1 MRRDT
6 IMTGQSMVGPD
17 GGLLGRLFFG
27 GPRTSWRSKLSWLLE
42 PSAMDV
48 IFAVRSSLAAV
59 LSLLIAMGMELDS
72 PQWAPLTVWVVAQS
86 SRGESLSKARWRI
99 AGTVLGCCIGVA
111 LIAAFPQASALFFCC
126 LAVWIGLCCGGATF
140 LESYRA
146 YGLVL
151 TGFTSAIV
159 ATGAIAQPDEVFDI
173 AIARGTYI
181 ILGVVCEALLAVLF
195 MPTLQTQ
202 ARKRLLDRLN
212 GAFQTVRHVVSDLV
226 SGRADAQTQ
235 GQVLT
240 DLMAA
245 NARIEF
251 DALEMGPRT
260 HAADH
265 AHAALAAMIMVL
277 ARARGMALLL
287 EPKNEGAQADVPLPA
302 SLYADYDI
310 ARQHI
315 EACAHPKRGD
325 RFRFKM
331 TSRRHAL
338 EAVENGIRS
347 CAGILA
353 GWLVWE
359 VTGWPAG
366 AGFISF
372 VALVYGLLATRE
384 NPIVASTPFLK
395 GALWCAFAAA
405 IYAFWIMPAVTA
417 PEVLIVMLM
426 IVMTIGG
433 LAARKPAT
441 AGYAFSF
448 NMFLPVLI
456 GPGNQSRFSEEAFFN
471 NAMAF
476 LVAVTFVG
484 WTYRLVLP
492 FRGDSHMRRTARWV
506 ERRLKAL
513 GTPGSRVTV
522 HQWLAESASSLVRIL
537 RNAQGVP
544 QPVRLAYMQTQFR
557 AMTMG
562 MHIVFLRDVAK
573 DPVLPLSAR
582 RGIQVFLRKWVQT
595 GTDATAWAGMT
606 EGWLLRQMHGKPFEV
621 QETLQKAAIS
631 LRILAAERPEDVLS

>member
-1 MRRDT
+1 MRRDNV
-6 IMTGQSMVGPD
+6 MMAQSMAGPE
-17 GGLLGRLFFG
+17 GGLLGRLLRG
-27 GPRTSWRSKLSWLLE
+27 SQRAPLRSRLSWLLE
-42 PSAMDV
+42 PSAMDLV
-48 IFAVRSSLAAV
+48 FAVRSSLAAV

-86 SRGESLSKARWRI
+86 SRGESLAKARWRI

-111 LIAAFPQASALFFCC
+111 LIAAFPQASALFFCS
-126 LAVWIGLCCGGATF
+126 LALWIGLCCGGATF

-173 AIARGTYI
+173 AMARGTYI

-202 ARKRLLDRLN
+202 ARKRLLERLN
-212 GAFQTVRHVVSDLV
+212 GAFQTVRQVVSDLV

-265 AHAALAAMIMVL
+265 AHAAVAAMMMVL
-277 ARARGMALLL
+277 ARARGVALL
-287 EPKNEGAQADVPLPA
+287 ERNAQAGQEEVPLPA
-302 SLYADYDI
+302 SLYGDYDV

-315 EACAHPKRGD
+315 DACAHPERGD

-338 EAVENGIRS
+338 EAVENGVRA
-347 CAGILA
+347 CFGILA

-384 NPIVASTPFLK
+384 NPVLASTPFLK

-426 IVMTIGG
+426 LVMTIGG

-456 GPGNQSRFSEEAFFN
+456 GPGNQSRFSEVAFLN
-471 NAMAF
+471 NALAF

-492 FRGDSHMRRTARWV
+492 FRVDSHMRRTERWV
-506 ERRLKAL
+506 AQRLKAL
-513 GTPGSRVTV
+513 AAPGSRVTV
-522 HQWLAESASSLVRIL
+522 HQWLSENASSLVRIL

-544 QPVRLAYMQTQFR
+544 QPVRLSYMQMQFR

-573 DPVLPLSAR
+573 DPVLPQGAR
-582 RGIQVFLRKWVQT
+582 RGLLVFLRKWGQT
-595 GTDATAWAGMT
+595 GADATAWAAVT
-606 EGWLLRQMHGKPFEV
+606 EGWLLRQRPGAPFEV
-621 QETLQKAAIS
+621 QEILQKAATS
-631 LRILAAERPEDVLS
+631 LRILAAERRDDGLS

>member
-1 MRRDT
+1 MRRNT

-17 GGLLGRLFFG
+17 GGLLGRLFFS
-27 GPRTSWRSKLSWLLE
+27 GPRASWRSKLSWLLE

-159 ATGAIAQPDEVFDI
+159 ATGAIAQPDQVFDI

-277 ARARGMALLL
+277 ARARGMALL
-287 EPKNEGAQADVPLPA
+287 EQKNQAGQGDVPLPA
-302 SLYADYDI
+302 SLYADYDV

-405 IYAFWIMPAVTA
+405 IYTFWIMPAVTA

-492 FRGDSHMRRTARWV
+492 FRVDSHMRRTARWV

-513 GTPGSRVTV
+513 GAPGSRVTV
-522 HQWLAESASSLVRIL
+522 HQWLSESASSLVRIL

-606 EGWLLRQMHGKPFEV
+606 EGWLLRQMHGAPFEV

-631 LRILAAERPEDVLS
+631 LRILAAEQREDVLS

>member
-1 MRRDT
+1 M
-6 IMTGQSMVGPD
+6 
-17 GGLLGRLFFG
+17 GRLFFG

-42 PSAMDV
+42 PSVMDV

-159 ATGAIAQPDEVFDI
+159 ATGAIAQPDQVFDI

-492 FRGDSHMRRTARWV
+492 FRVDSHMRRTARWV

-513 GTPGSRVTV
+513 GAPGSRVTV

>member
-27 GPRTSWRSKLSWLLE
+27 GPRTSWRNKLSWLLE

-159 ATGAIAQPDEVFDI
+159 ATGAIAQPDQVFDI

-226 SGRADAQTQ
+226 SGQADAQTQ

-492 FRGDSHMRRTARWV
+492 FRVDSHMRRTARWV

>member
-287 EPKNEGAQADVPLPA
+287 EPQNGGAQADVPLPA

-492 FRGDSHMRRTARWV
+492 FRVDSHMRRTARWV

-513 GTPGSRVTV
+513 GAPGSRVTV

>member
-6 IMTGQSMVGPD
+6 IMTGQSMVRPD

-159 ATGAIAQPDEVFDI
+159 ATGAIAQPDQVFDI

-492 FRGDSHMRRTARWV
+492 FRVDSHMRRTARWV

-513 GTPGSRVTV
+513 GAPGSRVTV

>member
-1 MRRDT
+1 MRRNT

-27 GPRTSWRSKLSWLLE
+27 GPRASWRSKLSWLLE

-159 ATGAIAQPDEVFDI
+159 ATGAIAQPDQVFDI

-277 ARARGMALLL
+277 ARARGMALL
-287 EPKNEGAQADVPLPA
+287 EQKNQAGQADVPLPA
-302 SLYADYDI
+302 SLYADYDV

-315 EACAHPKRGD
+315 EACAHPQRGD

-492 FRGDSHMRRTARWV
+492 FRVDSHMRRTARWV

-513 GTPGSRVTV
+513 GAPGSRVTV
-522 HQWLAESASSLVRIL
+522 HQWLSESASSLVRIL

-606 EGWLLRQMHGKPFEV
+606 EGWLLRQMHGAPFEV

-631 LRILAAERPEDVLS
+631 LRILAAEQREDVLS

>member
-1 MRRDT
+1 MRRNT

-27 GPRTSWRSKLSWLLE
+27 GPRASWRSKLSWLLE

-159 ATGAIAQPDEVFDI
+159 ATGAIAQPDQVFDI

-277 ARARGMALLL
+277 ARARGMALL
-287 EPKNEGAQADVPLPA
+287 EQKNPAGQADVPLPA
-302 SLYADYDI
+302 SLYADYDV

-405 IYAFWIMPAVTA
+405 IYAIWIMPAVTA

-492 FRGDSHMRRTARWV
+492 FRVDSHMRRTARWV

-513 GTPGSRVTV
+513 GAPGSRVTV
-522 HQWLAESASSLVRIL
+522 HQWLSESASSLVRIL

-606 EGWLLRQMHGKPFEV
+606 EGWLLRQMHGAPFEV

-631 LRILAAERPEDVLS
+631 LRILAAEQREDVLS

>member
-1 MRRDT
+1 
-6 IMTGQSMVGPD
+6 
-17 GGLLGRLFFG
+17 
-27 GPRTSWRSKLSWLLE
+27 
-42 PSAMDV
+42 MDV

-277 ARARGMALLL
+277 ARARGMALL

-347 CAGILA
+347 CVGILA

-492 FRGDSHMRRTARWV
+492 FRVDSHMRRTARWV

-513 GTPGSRVTV
+513 GAPGSRVTV

-606 EGWLLRQMHGKPFEV
+606 EGWLMRQMHGAPFEV

-631 LRILAAERPEDVLS
+631 LRILAAERPQDVL

>member
-27 GPRTSWRSKLSWLLE
+27 GPRPSWRSKLSWLLE

-492 FRGDSHMRRTARWV
+492 FRVDSHMRRTARWV

-513 GTPGSRVTV
+513 GAPGSRVTV

>member
-6 IMTGQSMVGPD
+6 IMTGQSMVRPD

-42 PSAMDV
+42 PSVMDV

-159 ATGAIAQPDEVFDI
+159 ATGAIAQPDQVFDI

-492 FRGDSHMRRTARWV
+492 FRVDSHMRRTARWV

-513 GTPGSRVTV
+513 GAPGSRVTV

>member
-1 MRRDT
+1 M
-6 IMTGQSMVGPD
+6 
-17 GGLLGRLFFG
+17 GRLFFG